1 MNFTWFASAFDT
13 DDWLYRVLTIVQM
26 GGVLVL
32 AAGVHDAMVSFD
44 YAVVTWGY
52 VIMRLAMVAQWLRA
66 AASDPS
72 QLAHAW
78 LITGPPG
85 SGRSTLAHAFAAA
98 LIAEPG
104 DENAMRQVMART
116 HPDLA
121 ALRTEGVIIS
131 IKDAR
136 SLVERSYFSPSL
148 GRYRVMVMEDADRM
162 VERTSNVL
170 LKALEEPPEQTVW
183 ILCAPSDA
191 DLLPTIRSRV
201 RILRLREPDVAD
213 VARLIVQRTGVDE
226 AIAEQSARLAQRHI
240 GMAQRLATDAASRER
255 RDRTLRG
262 VLRVRGV
269 GDAVEV
275 AASIVQSA
283 TDDAKALTATRD
295 EGEREALLRTLGVA
309 PGGAV
314 PPAVRSQV
322 SALEDEQKRRATRS
336 LRDGIDRVLTDL
348 ESLYRDT
355 LMRQFGRDTDLINRE
370 LTSEIDA
377 MAAAWTPQHTL
388 TVLDAIALTRT
399 NLQGNAAPALAL
411 ESMLITVATGRPQ

>member
-1 MNFTWFASAFDT
+1 MTT
-13 DDWLYRVLTIVQM
+13 
-26 GGVLVL
+26 
-32 AAGVHDAMVSFD
+32 AALDALPWGEVWGQD
-44 YAVVTWGY
+44 EAV
-52 VIMRLAMVAQWLRA
+52 RQLQA
-66 AASDPS
+66 AASDPA

-85 SGRSTLAHAFAAA
+85 SGRSTLAYAFAAA

-104 DENAMRQVMART
+104 DQNAMRQVIART
-116 HPDLA
+116 HPDVT

-136 SLVERSYFSPSL
+136 ALVERSYFSPSL
-148 GRYRVMVMEDADRM
+148 GRYRVMIMEDADRM

-201 RILRLREPDVAD
+201 RILRLREPEVAD
-213 VARLIVQRTGVDE
+213 VARLIVQRTGVSE
-226 AIAEQSARLAQRHI
+226 AVAEQSARLAQRHI

-255 RDRTLRG
+255 REQTLRG
-262 VLRVRGV
+262 VLAVRGV

-275 AASIVQSA
+275 AARIVQLA
-283 TDDAKALTATRD
+283 TEDAKALTAARD
-295 EGEREALLRTLGVA
+295 ESEREALLRTLGVT

-314 PPAVRSQV
+314 PPAVRGQL

-355 LMRQFGRDTDLINRE
+355 LMRQFGQDGDLINRE
-370 LTSEIDA
+370 LAADIEA
-377 MAAAWTPQHTL
+377 LAAAWAPQRTL
-388 TVLDAIALTRT
+388 TVIDAIATTRA
-399 NLQGNAAPALAL
+399 NLQQNAAPALAL
-411 ESMLITVATGRPQ
+411 ESMLITVATGRTA

>member
-1 MNFTWFASAFDT
+1 MTTPALDASPWDEVWGQ
-13 DDWLYRVLTIVQM
+13 DE
-26 GGVLVL
+26 
-32 AAGVHDAMVSFD
+32 
-44 YAVVTWGY
+44 AV
-52 VIMRLAMVAQWLRA
+52 RQLQA

-85 SGRSTLAHAFAAA
+85 SGRSTLAYAFAAA

-104 DENAMRQVMART
+104 DANAVRQVIART
-116 HPDLA
+116 HPDLT

-136 SLVERSYFSPSL
+136 ALVERSYFSPSL

-213 VARLIVQRTGVDE
+213 VARLIVQRTGVSE
-226 AIAEQSARLAQRHI
+226 AVAEQSARLAQRHI

-255 RDRTLRG
+255 REQTLRG
-262 VLRVRGV
+262 VLGVRGV

-275 AASIVQSA
+275 AARIVQLA
-283 TDDAKALTATRD
+283 TEDAKALTAARD
-295 EGEREALLRTLGVA
+295 EAEREALLRTLGVT

-314 PPAVRSQV
+314 PPAVRGQL
-322 SALEDEQKRRATRS
+322 SALEDDQKRRATRS

-355 LMRQFGRDTDLINRE
+355 LMRQFGQDAAPINVE
-370 LTSEIDA
+370 LAAEIDA
-377 MAAAWTPQHTL
+377 LAAAWSPQRTL
-388 TVLDAIALTRT
+388 AVIDAIAHTRT

-411 ESMLITVATGRPQ
+411 ESMLITVATGRAA